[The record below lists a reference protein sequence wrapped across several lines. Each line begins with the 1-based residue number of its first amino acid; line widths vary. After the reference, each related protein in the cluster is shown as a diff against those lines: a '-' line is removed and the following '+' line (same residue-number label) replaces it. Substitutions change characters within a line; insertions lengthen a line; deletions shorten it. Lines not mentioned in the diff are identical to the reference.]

1 MTKSPA
7 GRFSAEQLK
16 ELETSGCFL
25 WKTVRYPDGRA
36 RELYV
41 RKSELEE
48 RAAVDMS
55 VIRLVKRAHIL
66 TLHGEGTTFFP
77 PRTISQGLM
86 RAIVSFIEERQE
98 GIDEQTAA
106 SPPQPQSLL

>member
-1 MTKSPA
+1 MLPLEDGTVSGWTRA
-7 GRFSAEQLK
+7 GA
-16 ELETSGCFL
+16 
-25 WKTVRYPDGRA
+25 VR
-36 RELYV
+36 E
-41 RKSELEE
+41 EE